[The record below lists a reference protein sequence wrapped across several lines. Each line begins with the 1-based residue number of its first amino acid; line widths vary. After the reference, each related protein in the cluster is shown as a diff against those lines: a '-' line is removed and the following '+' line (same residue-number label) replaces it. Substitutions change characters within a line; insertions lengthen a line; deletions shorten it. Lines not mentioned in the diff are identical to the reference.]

1 MALALCILLLGEQC
15 TVPCVK
21 YHGKSI
27 HTAIFLLWKCKEIY
41 ERYGKVRKYEGNVW
55 KDGHLCKFNSSRFH
69 MKKEGRE
76 REEGG
81 LLGASSY
88 IIKQT
93 PENICKKIYS
103 GTSDNGPSQ

>member
-1 MALALCILLLGEQC
+1 MASERGHVLCYS
-15 TVPCVK
+15 VP
-21 YHGKSI
+21 
-27 HTAIFLLWKCKEIY
+27 
-41 ERYGKVRKYEGNVW
+41 
-55 KDGHLCKFNSSRFH
+55 CKFNSSRFH

-93 PENICKKIYS
+93 N
-103 GTSDNGPSQ
+103 TH